1 MATQTDRKSFRILSI
16 APSSC
21 GFGFVVLEGDE
32 IFVDWGVKKVTG
44 NKNAKSLK
52 KAEELIVQYEPAVL
66 VLENTLAN
74 GSRRSPRIRALTRQ
88 IVKMATARKIH
99 IKQFSRD
106 QVMNAYIPNR
116 KGTKQEVAEIIAQ
129 RFPMELSSSLPA
141 KRKLWKS
148 EDSRMT
154 IFDAAALA
162 LTFRMK

>member
-1 MATQTDRKSFRILSI
+1 MATQTDRKDRRILSI

-44 NKNAKSLK
+44 NKNAQSLK
-52 KAEELIVQYEPAVL
+52 KAEDLIIQYQPAVL
-66 VLENTLAN
+66 VLENTSAN
-74 GSRRSPRIRALTRQ
+74 GSRRSLRIRTLTHQ
-88 IVKMATARKIH
+88 IIEMTTTRNVKVKL
-99 IKQFSRD
+99 FSRD
-106 QVMNAYIPNR
+106 QVMKAFITEK

-129 RFPMELSSSLPA
+129 RFPVELGSSLPA

-154 IFDAAALA
+154 IFDAVALA